1 MGALKQKGR
10 TERPL
15 SFEEMEERPSHRP
28 SIPSKSE
35 ARRYENL
42 QWHITER
49 TVAVTPDTHSAGMDM
64 ATAVVAAPITMA
76 ISRVGETIAV
86 ISWVAD
92 IAVIRI
98 TVAAAPAPT
107 PSIGRS
113 CERRNGSSHQRRC

>member
-1 MGALKQKGR
+1 LGALKQKGR

-49 TVAVTPDTHSAGMDM
+49 TVAVTPDGVIGVSV
-64 ATAVVAAPITMA
+64 TAVVAAPITIA

-98 TVAAAPAPT
+98 TIAPT